1 MPLTMAKRDYYESLG
16 IDKGADDGTIKK
28 AFRKKAME
36 FHPDRN
42 PGDAKAEQNFKE
54 VSEAYEIL
62 KDPQKRAAYDQYGHA
77 AFEGGQGGGAGP
89 FGGGGGGFEFNFG
102 GGFADIFEEMFG
114 EFTGRGRGG
123 GGQQR
128 QARGQDLRY
137 NMEITLEEAFAGKQ
151 ATIRIPTAVPCGSCE
166 GSGAEGGAE
175 PTECPSCDGRGR
187 VRASQGFFTIER
199 TCPTCSGTG
208 ETIANPCK
216 TCGGSGRQH
225 EQQTLAVNVPAGVDD
240 GTRIRL
246 AGKGEAGMR
255 GTAPGDL
262 YIFISITPH
271 DVFHR
276 DGANIFCHV
285 PIPMTTAALGGT
297 IEVPTVDGKR
307 AKVTIPAGTQTGEQF
322 RLRAKG
328 MSVLRSSARGDMYIE
343 IEVEI
348 PKRLSA
354 KQKKILEDFAA
365 AAGDSV
371 SPKSD
376 SFFQRVRELFT
387 N

>member
-1 MPLTMAKRDYYESLG
+1 MSKRDYYQALG
-16 IDKGADDGTIKK
+16 VDKGADDGAIKA

-54 VSEAYEIL
+54 VNEAYEIL
-62 KDPQKRAAYDQYGHA
+62 KDPQKRAAYDQFGHA
-77 AFEGGQGGGAGP
+77 AFDGGQGGGGGGP
-89 FGGGGGGFEFNFG
+89 FGGGGFEFNFGGG

-114 EFTGRGRGG
+114 EFTGRNRGG
-123 GGQQR
+123 GSRQQR
-128 QARGQDLRY
+128 QTRGQDLRY
-137 NMEITLEEAFAGKQ
+137 NMEIGLEEAFSGKQ
-151 ATIRIPTAVPCGSCE
+151 ATIRVPTAVPCSACDGT
-166 GSGAEGGAE
+166 GAEGGAKPIQC
-175 PTECPSCDGRGR
+175 PTCDGRGR
-187 VRASQGFFTIER
+187 VRASQGFFTVER
-199 TCPTCSGTG
+199 TCPTCNGTG

-216 TCGGSGRQH
+216 ACNGSGRQH
-225 EQQTLAVNVPAGVDD
+225 ENQTLSVNVPAGVDD

-255 GTAPGDL
+255 GSPPGDL

-285 PIPMTTAALGGT
+285 PIPMTTAALGGS

-322 RLRAKG
+322 RLRSKG

-343 IEVEI
+343 IEVET
-348 PKRLSA
+348 PKNLSG
-354 KQKKILEDFAA
+354 KQKKILEDFAEA
-365 AAGDSV
+365 GGDSI
-371 SPKSD
+371 SPKSE
-376 SFFQRVRELFT
+376 SFFQKVRELFT
-387 N
+387 G